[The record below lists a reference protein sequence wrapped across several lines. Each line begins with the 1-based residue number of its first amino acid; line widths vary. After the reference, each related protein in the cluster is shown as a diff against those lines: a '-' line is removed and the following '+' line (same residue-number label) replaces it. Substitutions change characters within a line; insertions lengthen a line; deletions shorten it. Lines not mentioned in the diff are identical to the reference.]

1 MKDMYFVNKDYLKY
15 RNILNELTN
24 RETDYYGITNAFIE
38 NGIVFIK
45 GTVKTKAVGWKE
57 FSVLPS
63 KYAPRE
69 TAMGSWCV
77 SGSMNDILKIGTIR
91 AEKNGTISLW
101 LNNVES
107 TEHFSIQYPLK
118 VE

>member
-1 MKDMYFVNKDYLKY
+1 MKKFHFINKDYLKKKDILKELS
-15 RNILNELTN
+15 NI
-24 RETDYYGITNAFIE
+24 ETDYYSITNAFVE

-45 GTVKTKAVGWKE
+45 GIVKKGVAGWKD
-57 FSVLPS
+57 FSALPN

-69 TAMGSWCV
+69 VTMGSWCV
-77 SGSMNDILKIGTIR
+77 SGSMDDLLKIGTIR
-91 AEKNGTISLW
+91 ADTSGNISLW

>member
-15 RNILNELTN
+15 RNILKELTN
-24 RETDYYGITNAFIE
+24 KETDYYSITNAFVE

-45 GTVKTKAVGWKE
+45 GIVKKGVAGWKD
-57 FSVLPS
+57 FSVLPN

-69 TAMGSWCV
+69 VTMGSWCV
-77 SGSMNDILKIGTIR
+77 SGSMDDLLKIATIR
-91 AEKNGTISLW
+91 ADTSGNISLW

-118 VE
+118 VG

>member
-1 MKDMYFVNKDYLKY
+1 MKDMYFVNKEYLKY
-15 RNILNELTN
+15 QNILNELTN
-24 RETDYYGITNAFIE
+24 RETDYYSITNAFVE
-38 NGIVFIK
+38 NGTVFIK
-45 GTVKTKAVGWKE
+45 GIVKTGASGWKD
-57 FSVLPS
+57 FQVLPN
-63 KYAPRE
+63 KYTPRE
-69 TAMGSWCV
+69 VTMGSWCV

-91 AEKNGTISLW
+91 VDTSGNISLW

>member
-15 RNILNELTN
+15 RNILKELTN
-24 RETDYYGITNAFIE
+24 KETDYYSITNAFVE

-45 GTVKTKAVGWKE
+45 GIVKKGVAGWKD
-57 FSVLPS
+57 FSVLPN

-69 TAMGSWCV
+69 VTMGSWCV
-77 SGSMNDILKIGTIR
+77 SGSMDDLLKIATIR
-91 AEKNGTISLW
+91 ADTSGNISLW

-107 TEHFSIQYPLK
+107 TEQFSIQYPLK

>member
-1 MKDMYFVNKDYLKY
+1 MKDLYFVSKDYLKY

-24 RETDYYGITNAFIE
+24 RETDYYSITNAFVE

-45 GTVKTKAVGWKE
+45 GIVKKGVAGWKD
-57 FSVLPS
+57 FSVLPN

-69 TAMGSWCV
+69 VTMGSWCV
-77 SGSMNDILKIGTIR
+77 SGSMNNILKIGTIR
-91 AEKNGTISLW
+91 ADTSGNISLW
-101 LNNVES
+101 FNNLES

>member
-1 MKDMYFVNKDYLKY
+1 MKDMYFVNKEYLKY

-24 RETDYYGITNAFIE
+24 RETDYYSITNAFVE

-45 GTVKTKAVGWKE
+45 GIVKTGVVGFKD
-57 FSVLPS
+57 FSALPN

-69 TAMGSWCV
+69 VVMGNWGV
-77 SGSMNDILKIGTIR
+77 SGSMNDILKIATVR
-91 AEKNGTISLW
+91 ADTHGNISLW
-101 LNNVES
+101 LNNLES
-107 TEHFSIQYPLK
+107 TEYFSIQYPLK